1 MFCGKMTL
9 LKGNVC
15 AGHTFTYGLPLYTI
29 DEFLSMGFFM
39 FSEGFPSDFLFSQ
52 SQDNH
57 QAFQGTVTAVFSIF
71 TIAG

>member
-1 MFCGKMTL
+1 
-9 LKGNVC
+9 
-15 AGHTFTYGLPLYTI
+15 
-29 DEFLSMGFFM
+29 MGFFM
-39 FSEGFPSDFLFSQ
+39 FSEGIPSDFLFSQ